1 MIWFALTLSGLFDS
15 EQGPPQAMLTL
26 HRVAESE
33 DGWLQVVESLVVSI
47 PLDDP
52 LGPAVITLLLDECP
66 LPTKVWKVSFFVPFL
81 KYMYIHSVFFIFFIV
96 SVLLLYETF
105 I

>member
-1 MIWFALTLSGLFDS
+1 MTLSDWCMLGVVS

-47 PLDDP
+47 PLEDP

-66 LPTKVWKVSFFVPFL
+66 LPTKVRVYYTSG
-81 KYMYIHSVFFIFFIV
+81 
-96 SVLLLYETF
+96 
-105 I
+105 

>member
-1 MIWFALTLSGLFDS
+1 
-15 EQGPPQAMLTL
+15 MLTL

-66 LPTKVWKVSFFVPFL
+66 LPTKVWKVSFFCSFFEVHV
-81 KYMYIHSVFFIFFIV
+81 HSFCIFYFFIV

>member
-1 MIWFALTLSGLFDS
+1 
-15 EQGPPQAMLTL
+15 MLTL

-81 KYMYIHSVFFIFFIV
+81 KYMYIHSVFLIFFIV

>member
-1 MIWFALTLSGLFDS
+1 MYICRMIWFALTLSGLFDS

-81 KYMYIHSVFFIFFIV
+81 KYMYIHSVFFIF
-96 SVLLLYETF
+96 L
-105 I
+105 

>member
-1 MIWFALTLSGLFDS
+1 
-15 EQGPPQAMLTL
+15 MLTL

-47 PLDDP
+47 PLEDP

-66 LPTKVWKVSFFVPFL
+66 LPTKVGFTTLLEDCFPHRLNSMVIFL
-81 KYMYIHSVFFIFFIV
+81 LTI
-96 SVLLLYETF
+96 LLARMPSYFCTRD
-105 I
+105 

>member
-1 MIWFALTLSGLFDS
+1 
-15 EQGPPQAMLTL
+15 MLTL

-47 PLDDP
+47 PLEDP

-66 LPTKVWKVSFFVPFL
+66 LPTKVRVYYTSG
-81 KYMYIHSVFFIFFIV
+81 
-96 SVLLLYETF
+96 
-105 I
+105 